1 MKRVLPLLF
10 ALLLLLTGCANQ
22 TDPAPIAAVS
32 PAAVPETE
40 EAIVVI
46 TPAPTPDPT
55 PTPPPT
61 PTPTPEPTPT
71 PTPTPLPLVAYTLPS
86 TSRVRRGFTATE
98 QKSVLRR
105 DADGSFFVYGSPDG
119 SEPRF
124 YPCDETGTVF
134 GAAVPTDVICV
145 VPLYTPAD
153 EPKSDG
159 LHLLVVYLGTQAVV
173 AYESQDGEWIEQRVM
188 ICSTGRKK
196 GATPVGTF
204 KIYDSFPY
212 KELGT
217 GDTHCFGLWACRFK
231 THHLFHSVPIS
242 FNAGRDSEK
251 GHRMC
256 DMHKYQM
263 LGSVA
268 SDGCVRLT
276 VLDAKWIY
284 DLYNKG
290 AEKISVR
297 VVNDRG
303 PTPAKPPAVIW
314 EEPYTDKNG
323 YGWDP
328 TDPHPQN
335 PYLQLPEYQEYQN
348 SH

>member
-1 MKRVLPLLF
+1 MKRILPLFF
-10 ALLLLLTGCANQ
+10 ALLFLLAGCADH

-32 PAAVPETE
+32 PDAVPETE

-46 TPAPTPDPT
+46 TPA
-55 PTPPPT
+55 
-61 PTPTPEPTPT
+61 

-86 TSRVRRGFTATE
+86 TSRVRRGFTVTE

-105 DADGSFFVYGSPDG
+105 DADGSCFVYGSPDG
-119 SEPRF
+119 SAPAF
-124 YPCDETGTVF
+124 YPCDETGTVP
-134 GAAVPTDVICV
+134 GDAVPTDVICV
-145 VPLYTPAD
+145 VPLYTPTD

-159 LHLLVVYLGTQAVV
+159 QHLLVVYLGSQAVV
-173 AYESQDGEWIEQRVM
+173 AYESQDGEWIQQRVM
-188 ICSTGRKK
+188 ICSTGRRK

-217 GDTHCFGLWACRFK
+217 SGAHCFGLWACRFK

-242 FNAGRDSEK
+242 FNAGRDPEK

-290 AEKISVR
+290 AVKIAVR

-303 PTPAKPPAVIW
+303 PTPERPPAVIW
-314 EEPYTDKNG
+314 TEPYTDKKG

-328 TDPHPQN
+328 TDPDPNN
-335 PYLQLPEYQEYQN
+335 PYLLLPEYLDYQN
-348 SH
+348 RAG